1 MMQIGIPR
9 EIKRHEYRV
18 ALTPRQVG
26 ELVGLGHRVLVEC
39 GAGLGSGFGDE
50 EYRAAGAELLPGA
63 EPVFAEAELIVKVK
77 EPLAS
82 ECALLRPGQL
92 LFTYLHLAPDRAL
105 VDALLASGVVAIA
118 YETVRDA
125 QGRLPLLF
133 PMSEIAGRVAAQ
145 AAAYCLEKPRGGAG
159 VLLAGATGV
168 APGQVLVLGGGVV
181 GVNAATLS
189 LGMGAKV
196 TVLESSE
203 ARRAQL
209 VAEFGERLRVLPSGR
224 DTLEP
229 LLPDCDV
236 IIGAVLVPG
245 DKSPHL
251 LTRADLAVMK
261 EGAVLVDVAIDQGG
275 CFESSRPTTHDAPT
289 YIESGVVHYCVA
301 NIPGAVPRTA
311 TAALAHATFPYV
323 KTLAQQGWRRA
334 LAADAGFAAGLS
346 AAEGQLCC
354 PAVARAQGRDSV
366 DVSTLGFDREK

>member
-1 MMQIGIPR
+1 MKIGIPR

-18 ALTPRQVG
+18 ALTPQQVS
-26 ELVGLGHRVLVEC
+26 ELVALGHSVLVERE
-39 GAGLGSGFGDE
+39 AGVGSGFGDE
-50 EYRAAGAELLPGA
+50 EYRAAGAELLPDA

-92 LFTYLHLAPDRAL
+92 LFTYLHLAPDREL
-105 VDALLASGVVAIA
+105 VDALLASGVIAIA

-145 AAAYCLEKPRGGAG
+145 AAAYCLEKTRGGAG

-168 APGQVLVLGGGVV
+168 AAGQVVVLGGGVV
-181 GVNAATLS
+181 GVNAATLA
-189 LGMGAKV
+189 LGMGADV

-203 ARRAQL
+203 ARRTQL
-209 VAEFGERLRVLPSGR
+209 TAEFGERLRVLPSGR

-245 DKSPHL
+245 DKSPRL

-275 CFESSRPTTHDAPT
+275 CFESSRPTTHDEPT

-323 KTLAQQGWRRA
+323 KALAQQGWRKA
-334 LAADAGFAAGLS
+334 LTADAGFAAGLS
-346 AAEGQLCC
+346 VAEGQLCC

-366 DVSTLGFDREK
+366 DASALGFDKEK

>member
-1 MMQIGIPR
+1 MMKIGIPR

-18 ALTPRQVG
+18 ALAPHQVG
-26 ELVGLGHRVLVEC
+26 ELVALGHRVLVEC
-39 GAGLGSGFGDE
+39 NAGAGSGFADE
-50 EYRAAGAELLPGA
+50 EYRAAGAELLPEA
-63 EPVFAEAELIVKVK
+63 EPIFAEAELVVKVK

-82 ECALLRPGQL
+82 ECALLRPGQV

-181 GVNAATLS
+181 GVNAATLA
-189 LGMGAKV
+189 LGMGARV

-209 VAEFGERLRVLPSGR
+209 TAEFGERLRVLPSGR
-224 DTLEP
+224 DILEP

-236 IIGAVLVPG
+236 VIGAVLVPG
-245 DKSPHL
+245 DKSPRL
-251 LTRADLAVMK
+251 LSRADLTVMK

-289 YIESGVVHYCVA
+289 YIEGGVVHYCVA

-323 KTLAQQGWRRA
+323 KALAQQGWRAA
-334 LAADAGFAAGLS
+334 LTADAGFAAGLS
-346 AAEGQLCC
+346 VAQGQLYCQ
-354 PAVARAQGRDSV
+354 AVARAQGRKSA
-366 DVSTLGFDREK
+366 DVSTLGFYKEK